1 MRILV
6 ILDALELLDLSGD
19 TSYAL
24 MLEAARR
31 DHEIWT
37 CQVGHLG
44 LEHDDPI
51 AEAQLTQVRAA
62 QTPEGAFACEPPT
75 LIPLDAFD
83 VVMMRK
89 DPPVDQAYLHATWL
103 LERARGR
110 TILVNDP
117 RGLRELNE
125 HLAVL
130 DFPELTPPTIV
141 TRSRKRLLQ
150 FLEEQGGSIVLKP
163 IEGYAGSG
171 IFLVRTGDP
180 NTSSIFETATNDGK
194 AWTMAQ
200 RYIPEAVEGDKRIIV
215 VDGEAI
221 GALMRV
227 PPEGE
232 ARGNLHVGGSP
243 ERANIDENDEAIIRA
258 VAPMLEAYGQIFVGL
273 DVIGGRLTEINIT
286 SPTGIRH
293 IEAIEQRNL
302 AAPVIECFERKVAA
316 LR

>member
-6 ILDALELLDLSGD
+6 ILDALDILDLSGD
-19 TSYAL
+19 TTYAL

-37 CQVGHLG
+37 CQIDHLG
-44 LEHDDPI
+44 LEHADPI
-51 AEAQLTQVRAA
+51 ADAQLTQVKAA
-62 QTPEGAFACEPPT
+62 QIPADAFACEPRT
-75 LIPLDAFD
+75 VIPLDAFD
-83 VVMMRK
+83 LVFMRK

-110 TILVNDP
+110 TVLVNDP
-117 RGLRELNE
+117 RGLREINE

-141 TRSRKRLLQ
+141 TRSQKRLLS
-150 FLEEQGGSIVLKP
+150 FLDEQDGAIVLKP

-171 IFLVRTGDP
+171 IFLVRSGDP
-180 NTSSIFETATNDGK
+180 NTSSIFETATEHG
-194 AWTMAQ
+194 ASWTMAQ
-200 RYIPEAVEGDKRIIV
+200 RYLPEATEGDKRIIL
-215 VDGEAI
+215 VDGESI
-221 GALMRV
+221 GALLRV

-232 ARGNLHVGGSP
+232 ARGNLHVGGKPAQSQLDD
-243 ERANIDENDEAIIRA
+243 RDRAIIQA
-258 VAPMLEAYGQIFVGL
+258 VAPMLESYGQIFVGL
-273 DVIGGRLTEINIT
+273 DVIGGQLTEINIT

-293 IEAIEQRNL
+293 IEALEKRNL
-302 AAPVIECFERKVAA
+302 AAPVIDCFERKVAA

>member
-6 ILDALELLDLSGD
+6 ILDRLDLLDLSGD

-31 DHEIWT
+31 GHEIWT
-37 CQVGHLG
+37 CEVGHLG

-51 AEAQLTQVRAA
+51 ADAQLTQVRAA
-62 QTPEGAFACEPPT
+62 QTPQEAFACEPRT

-83 VVMMRK
+83 VVLLRK
-89 DPPVDQAYLHATWL
+89 DPPVDQAYLQATWL

-110 TILVNDP
+110 TVLVNDP

-141 TRSRKRLLQ
+141 TRSQKRLME
-150 FLEEQGGSIVLKP
+150 FLKEQGGAIVVKP
-163 IEGYAGSG
+163 IEGHGGDG

-180 NTSSIFETATNDGK
+180 NVSSIFETSTHHGR

-200 RYIPEAVEGDKRIIV
+200 RYLPEAVEGDKRILL
-215 VDGEAI
+215 VDGEPI
-221 GALMRV
+221 GALLRV
-227 PPEGE
+227 PPEGN
-232 ARGNLHVGGSP
+232 ARGNLHVGGRP
-243 ERANIDENDEAIIRA
+243 ERAGLDSRDEAIVRA
-258 VAPMLEAYGQIFVGL
+258 VAPMLESYGQVLVGL

-293 IEAIEQRNL
+293 IEAIEHRNV
-302 AAPVIECFERKVAA
+302 AAPVIDSLERKAAA